1 MREPGKPQTSDH
13 DEPIAAFDR
22 ERAEVHELSRRLEEI
37 VARLRRNER
46 PLGRSDHYDDR

>member
-1 MREPGKPQTSDH
+1 MREPGKSQTSNH
-13 DEPIAAFDR
+13 DETIAAFDR